1 MRVLPVVLVAAA
13 IGVSVGGALAY
24 VEVSSDGQAARHAG
38 LSAKSRLP
46 EPSVT
51 DPRIEVDERVYDF
64 GMMQRGTTQE
74 HNFVIRNVGHAPL
87 TLTAGTTTCKCT
99 LSEVSSESIPPGES
113 TVVRLEWAARTGT
126 GPFRQTATVL
136 TNDPLRERLDL
147 VVSGTVIA
155 PLGVVPPD
163 LLFEKVT
170 AGEPKSAQIVVMS
183 MLEDDLQVGG
193 PELSDPRTRE
203 YFDVQIE
210 PVSHDE
216 LPDPAAKQGVRVTVT
231 AKRGLPMG
239 RLDQWLTLHTNLPEA
254 KTLEIPVVGH
264 VVGNISVHGNL
275 WNENQGVLY
284 LGHVM
289 SDQGAVANLNVVVRK
304 EGTEEVK
311 LEVLSS
317 DPPELVATL
326 GEPRQL
332 KASLVHVPLRIEI
345 PPGTHPM
352 VRLHTAQSD
361 EGRVTIKTSLPE
373 APELVLSVRF
383 SVER

>member
-1 MRVLPVVLVAAA
+1 
-13 IGVSVGGALAY
+13 
-24 VEVSSDGQAARHAG
+24 
-38 LSAKSRLP
+38 
-46 EPSVT
+46 
-51 DPRIEVDERVYDF
+51 
-64 GMMQRGTTQE
+64 
-74 HNFVIRNVGHAPL
+74 
-87 TLTAGTTTCKCT
+87 
-99 LSEVSSESIPPGES
+99 
-113 TVVRLEWAARTGT
+113 
-126 GPFRQTATVL
+126 
-136 TNDPLRERLDL
+136 
-147 VVSGTVIA
+147 
-155 PLGVVPPD
+155 
-163 LLFEKVT
+163 
-170 AGEPKSAQIVVMS
+170 
-183 MLEDDLQVGG
+183 
-193 PELSDPRTRE
+193 
-203 YFDVQIE
+203 
-210 PVSHDE
+210 
-216 LPDPAAKQGVRVTVT
+216 
-231 AKRGLPMG
+231 MG

-254 KTLEIPVVGH
+254 KTLEIPVVGQ

-289 SDQGAVANLNVVVRK
+289 SDQGAVANLNIVVRK

-383 SVER
+383 AVER

>member
-1 MRVLPVVLVAAA
+1 
-13 IGVSVGGALAY
+13 VG
-24 VEVSSDGQAARHAG
+24 D
-38 LSAKSRLP
+38 
-46 EPSVT
+46 
-51 DPRIEVDERVYDF
+51 
-64 GMMQRGTTQE
+64 
-74 HNFVIRNVGHAPL
+74 
-87 TLTAGTTTCKCT
+87 
-99 LSEVSSESIPPGES
+99 
-113 TVVRLEWAARTGT
+113 
-126 GPFRQTATVL
+126 
-136 TNDPLRERLDL
+136 
-147 VVSGTVIA
+147 
-155 PLGVVPPD
+155 
-163 LLFEKVT
+163 
-170 AGEPKSAQIVVMS
+170 
-183 MLEDDLQVGG
+183 

-254 KTLEIPVVGH
+254 KTLEIPVVGQ

-289 SDQGAVANLNVVVRK
+289 SDQGAVANLNIVVRK

-383 SVER
+383 AVER